1 MKGFY
6 PTRSNPL
13 LAQLYTITDKLLDPI
28 KRNNFREYIEHYE
41 PIIQKLEHLK
51 PLNESELKKL
61 IKLDTS
67 DRYKNLIYQLLFRQE
82 LVEKLNLSQAK
93 ELVETL
99 FQNNDYN
106 TDANRTEIIE
116 LVLETKAI
124 KNLNVEELKELTK
137 LINHDN
143 NRFLIITEALAQGL
157 IKPLN
162 VSDSAK
168 LTALVNN
175 EGFKSK
181 IIEFIELAKQNCS
194 QFSSSSSQEAYDLA
208 SANAPASSSVIT
220 NDAEPLHHSA
230 KRQRQS

>member
-1 MKGFY
+1 MKDFY

-13 LAQLYTITDKLLDPI
+13 LAQLYTITDPLLDPI
-28 KRNNFREYIEHYE
+28 KRNNFKEYIDHYQ
-41 PIIQKLEHLK
+41 PIIQKLEDLK
-51 PLNESELKKL
+51 PLDESELKKL
-61 IKLDTS
+61 IELATS
-67 DRYKNLIYQLLFRQE
+67 DRDKNSICKLLFRQK
-82 LVEKLNLSQAK
+82 LVEKLNFSQVK

-106 TDANRTEIIE
+106 TDANRTKIIE
-116 LVLETKAI
+116 LALETKAI

-137 LINHDN
+137 LANHDN

-157 IKPLN
+157 ITPLD

-194 QFSSSSSQEAYDLA
+194 QFSSYSSQEASDLA

-220 NDAEPLHHSA
+220 NDAKPLHHSA
-230 KRQRQS
+230 KRQKQS